1 MHDHK
6 PKFLPPTDAEYVGDW
21 ATLALG
27 DDVCILPED
36 GPEVSGRVDAVTEEG
51 TILWLHLAAG
61 EGRKLFLR
69 SEGLVVWKV
78 PASRE
83 KRRS

>member
-1 MHDHK
+1 MQ
-6 PKFLPPTDAEYVGDW
+6 DAVYVWDW

-27 DDVCILPED
+27 DDLCILPED
-36 GPEVSGRVDAVTEEG
+36 GPQLAGRVDPVTEEC

-69 SEGLVVWKV
+69 SEGLVVWNV

-83 KRRS
+83 NASREPALAVACP